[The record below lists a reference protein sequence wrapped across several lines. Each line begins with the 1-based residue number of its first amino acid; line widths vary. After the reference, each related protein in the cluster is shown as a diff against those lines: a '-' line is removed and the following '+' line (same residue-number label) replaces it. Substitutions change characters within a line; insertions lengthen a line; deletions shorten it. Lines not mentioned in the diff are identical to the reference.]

1 LIIGVKPTNNVNQ
14 SQRLA
19 MCLILFSYKKHKKYK
34 LILAA
39 NRDEFYAR
47 PTGPVSRWSGG
58 SGIIAGKDLEAGGTW
73 MGLANN
79 GRFAA
84 LTNFRN
90 PKMIKNDALSRGFLV
105 SNFLEEKNNSPED
118 YLVHVA
124 AQKNLYN
131 GFNLLAGDTEDL
143 YYFSNHEGVVR
154 KIEPG
159 LHGLS
164 NHLLDT
170 PWPKVEKGKKYLER
184 LIDSEC
190 FENHEKIFAFLED
203 SELPPDQ
210 LLPET
215 GMGIDWERILAPL
228 FIKSEI
234 YGTRSS
240 SFLLV
245 NYDNKG
251 IFAEKTWNKTCGDIM
266 IGETRVMSF

>member
-1 LIIGVKPTNNVNQ
+1 MIIGVKPTNNVNQ

-47 PTGPVSRWSGG
+47 PTEPISRWNKGN
-58 SGIIAGKDLEAGGTW
+58 GIIAGKDLEAGGTW
-73 MGLANN
+73 MGISEN
-79 GRFAA
+79 GHFAA
-84 LTNFRN
+84 LTNFRD
-90 PKMIKNDALSRGFLV
+90 PKSIKKDVLSRGLLV
-105 SNFLEEKNNSPED
+105 SNFLEGKNDSPED
-118 YLVHVA
+118 YLNHIA
-124 AQKNLYN
+124 AQNKLYN
-131 GFNLLAGDTEDL
+131 GFNLLAGDRDDL
-143 YYFSNHEGVVR
+143 YYFSNHEGIVR

-203 SELPPDQ
+203 SEIPPDQ

-215 GMGIDWERILAPL
+215 GMGIDWERMLAPL
-228 FIKSEI
+228 FIKSDI

-240 SFLLV
+240 SFLLIG
-245 NYDNKG
+245 YDGKG
-251 IFAEKTWNKTCGDIM
+251 IFTEKTWIKTGGNVIP
-266 IGETRVMSF
+266 GETRVINF